1 MVKTMNINVS
11 ILIHLYTLGLSG
23 HDVFL
28 KVWEAKYCGSTYILS
43 ILKVS
48 WLYLK
53 LLIFLKI
60 AYYIYIMSVYLS
72 ICLSSINQPMYLP
85 TIIHLSVI
93 YHLSKKQLYV

>member
-60 AYYIYIMSVYLS
+60 VYYIYIMSVCLPLYLFIIYQS
-72 ICLSSINQPMYLP
+72 TYVPTYHHPSVCHLSSI
-85 TIIHLSVI
+85 
-93 YHLSKKQLYV
+93 